1 MCCLHS
7 ACDGS
12 AVACGLNSDGQ
23 CNISPLDEGVSYTQ
37 LSTGSHHTVFLRSD
51 GSAVAFGLNDNGQ
64 CNISPLDEGLS
75 YTQVSAG
82 FGHTVLLRSDGSA
95 VAFGLNDNGQCN
107 ISPLDEA
114 LSYTQVSAGCSHT
127 VLLRSD
133 GSVVAFGSNNA
144 GQCKIPS
151 LKSWRELLT
160 LASASRRY
168 IFNPAL
174 VSQRQIQDRVL
185 QMDFVCEGDAVML
198 TCRSLAGCEVLCLK
212 ARRSDLVLETHQRVA
227 RELSAPLRSVRV
239 VLPGG
244 LLLSAVWQA
253 NPAATFADMVQQ
265 FSQWS

>member
-1 MCCLHS
+1 MS
-7 ACDGS
+7 YTQAAACVAYTVLLRSDGS

-23 CNISPLDEGVSYTQ
+23 FNISPLDEGVSYTQ
-37 LSTGSHHTVFLRSD
+37 LSTGSHHTVLLRSD

-82 FGHTVLLRSDGSA
+82 CG
-95 VAFGLNDNGQCN
+95 
-107 ISPLDEA
+107 
-114 LSYTQVSAGCSHT
+114 HT

-160 LASASRRY
+160 IASASRRY

-185 QMDFVCEGDAVML
+185 QMNFVCEGDAVML

-212 ARRSDLVLETHQRVA
+212 TRRSDLVSDTHQRVA
-227 RELSAPLRSVRV
+227 RELAAPLGRVRV
-239 VLPGG
+239 VLPCRRTLVVRHVAGESRCHLRRHG
-244 LLLSAVWQA
+244 PAVL
-253 NPAATFADMVQQ
+253 PMEFAVAI
-265 FSQWS
+265 